1 MIDDPTDTL
10 TTIEAKV
17 LCMRYGL
24 NDIDENNV
32 VKTLRK
38 EQDNLSDPNRS
49 VSHIARQ
56 LGEDIDLVE
65 DKELSALK
73 KLKVTK

>member
-38 EQDNLSDPNRS
+38 EQVNLSDPNRS

>member
-38 EQDNLSDPNRS
+38 EQVNLSDPNRS

-65 DKELSALK
+65 DKELSVLK

>member
-24 NDIDENNV
+24 NDIDENNI

-38 EQDNLSDPNRS
+38 QQVNLSDPNRS
-49 VSHIARQ
+49 VSSVARK
-56 LGEDIDLVE
+56 LGEDIDSVA
-65 DKELSALK
+65 DKELSALR
-73 KLKVTK
+73 KLKVT